1 MRRFAPALL
10 FALASPVFAAFP
22 MQPGLWEIT
31 TTIQIPG
38 VKIDIPP
45 VVARQ
50 CFSAAQL
57 KETEHPLP
65 ASPGCT
71 ITDSK
76 HSGEITRW
84 QMQCKME
91 NSVMNATG
99 EIHYSAQSYQG
110 SARFSDSSG
119 KKTETVVHRY
129 SGKRLG
135 ACP

>member
-1 MRRFAPALL
+1 MRRLTPALL
-10 FALASPVFAAFP
+10 FSLASPVFSATH

-38 VKIDIPP
+38 VKLDIPP

-50 CFSAAQL
+50 CFTAAQL
-57 KETEHPLP
+57 KATEHPLP
-65 ASPGCT
+65 TSPGCT
-71 ITDSK
+71 ITDST
-76 HSGEITRW
+76 HSSEITRW
-84 QMQCKME
+84 QMQCKQG
-91 NSVMNATG
+91 NNRINASG

-119 KKTETVVHRY
+119 KHAETVVHRY

-135 ACP
+135 TCR